1 MTPSRGP
8 FVELRTNWH
17 RTSAGRPHRTPV
29 SSSRYSGQSRKITG
43 PLISTSPPR
52 CSRPA
57 RTSPSSSHKQGQKS
71 RSPQAPP
78 RACSPQGTTHG
89 CRWPA
94 SHVEA
99 VWRAIAT
106 ARAVR
111 RFQFGAAAGAAGR
124 SRRGTEPPSR
134 AKTAASAAIMIAG
147 GRGIWPHA
155 AGRRSHPPRR
165 RRRPTAPA
173 QSGHFRSCPTVP
185 PGGMCHE

>member
-8 FVELRTNWH
+8 SVELRTNWH

-57 RTSPSSSHKQGQKS
+57 RMSPAGSRKQGQKS

-78 RACSPQGTTHG
+78 RACGPQGTTHG

-99 VWRAIAT
+99 VWRAIAA

-111 RFQFGAAAGAAGR
+111 RFQFAAAWPAAR
-124 SRRGTEPPSR
+124 SRRGTDPPSR

-173 QSGHFRSCPTVP
+173 QSGHCRSCPTVP
-185 PGGMCHE
+185 PAGMCHE